1 MGTSSLNE
9 GISIAVFDEQRAKT
23 RSNSNDR
30 PAQLPV
36 MRSGGQLAHLST
48 SLKKSDPFRGK
59 VRVSLAMWNRA
70 PPNQY
75 Q

>member
-48 SLKKSDPFRGK
+48 SLKKYPFGGK